1 MKTAQKNRACPETVQ
16 PGSPSVLSSW
26 LAVLSIV
33 IQAISPATA
42 AQTYHVSPSGN
53 DANNGTPAQPFRQ
66 IRKAL
71 TPVQPGDTILVADG
85 SYLGFDAFDKVGAS
99 NAPITIH
106 APGTNAVVTKTTDR
120 NDNRDT
126 IHIEDCVY
134 LVVDGLRSFGGNRA
148 SLRIQGGHHITIRNC
163 VFGNNTTWGL
173 FTGFSDDLLIENNE
187 CFGSTNEHGI
197 YVSNSGDRPTLR
209 GNRCYSNRGGGIQLN
224 ADVNIQPGDGIITG
238 ALLENNV
245 IYDNG
250 RGGGG
255 AFNLDGVQDSILRNN
270 LLFSNHASGIIFFQ
284 IDGAEGP
291 RGNQVYH
298 NTVDMAADG
307 RWALNFL
314 QTTGTN
320 VVRNNILVTRHSFRG
335 GLRFGDATDV
345 ANTDSDYNIVTRI
358 TPDDNAVLTL
368 AEWQAQG
375 HEPHSISATHA
386 AVFAD
391 DLAANYFLR
400 TNSPALNAAQSIAG
414 LLNDLEG
421 GVRPFGPASD
431 IGCYE
436 QSPLRLALLT
446 PGNGQRV
453 LRLTGGNGR
462 TLSLEASGALTNW
475 SAGASFV
482 RSNRPIEYID
492 ASPATN
498 HRFFRAS
505 VSP

>member
-1 MKTAQKNRACPETVQ
+1 MAIQ
-16 PGSPSVLSSW
+16 
-26 LAVLSIV
+26 V
-33 IQAISPATA
+33 IPAAA
-42 AQTYHVSPSGN
+42 AQTYYVSPSGN
-53 DANNGTPAQPFRQ
+53 DANNGAQAQPFRQ

-71 TPVQPGDTILVADG
+71 TLVQPGDTILVSDG
-85 SYLGFDAFDKVGAS
+85 TYLGFDAFDKAGTS
-99 NAPITIH
+99 IAPIAIR
-106 APGTNAVVTKTTDR
+106 ALGTNATVTKTTDR
-120 NDNRDT
+120 TDNRDT
-126 IHIEDCVY
+126 IHIEDCTY
-134 LVVDGLRSFGGNRA
+134 LVVDGFRSFGGNRA
-148 SLRIQGGHHITIRNC
+148 SMRVQGGHHITIRNC
-163 VFGNNTTWGL
+163 TFGNNTTWGL

-224 ADVNIQPGDGIITG
+224 ADVNIQPGDGLITG

-255 AFNLDGVQDSILRNN
+255 AFNLDGVQDSIIRNN
-270 LLFSNHASGIIFFQ
+270 LLFNNHASGIIFFQ

-291 RGNQVYH
+291 RGNRVYH
-298 NTVDMAADG
+298 NTIDMAADG

-320 VVRNNILVTRHSFRG
+320 IARNNILLTRHSFRG

-375 HEPHSISATHA
+375 HELHSISATHA

-400 TNSPALNAAQSIAG
+400 TNSPALNAALSIAG
-414 LLNDLEG
+414 LLNDMEG
-421 GVRPFGPASD
+421 GVRPFGPTSD

-436 QSPLRLALLT
+436 QSLLRLALLT
-446 PGNGQRV
+446 DGNGQRI
-453 LRLTGGNGR
+453 LRLSGGTGRILNIETSR
-462 TLSLEASGALTNW
+462 ILTNW
-475 SAGASFV
+475 AAAASFA
-482 RSNRPIEYID
+482 RSNRPVEYID
-492 ASPATN
+492 ASPAADR
-498 HRFFRAS
+498 RFFRAS
-505 VSP
+505 VLP

>member
-1 MKTAQKNRACPETVQ
+1 MKTAQNTSQCPENVRRRRSDGGWQ
-16 PGSPSVLSSW
+16 
-26 LAVLSIV
+26 LALLLVTTLFAS
-33 IQAISPATA
+33 ANA
-42 AQTYHVSPSGN
+42 AQIYHVGPSGN
-53 DANNGTPAQPFRQ
+53 DNNAGSLAQPFRQ

-71 TPVQPGDTILVADG
+71 TLVAPGVTVLVADG
-85 SYLGFDAFDKVGAS
+85 SYLGFDAFDKVGTS
-99 NAPITIH
+99 SAPITIR
-106 APGTNAVVTKTTDR
+106 ALGTNAVVTKTTDR
-120 NDNRDT
+120 SDNRDT
-126 IHIEDCVY
+126 IHIEDCAY

-238 ALLENNV
+238 ALLANNV

-255 AFNLDGVQDSILRNN
+255 AFNLDGVQDSIIRNN
-270 LLFSNHASGIIFFQ
+270 LLFNNHASGIIFFQ

-298 NTVDMAADG
+298 NTIDMAADG

-314 QTTGTN
+314 QTAGTN
-320 VVRNNILVTRHSFRG
+320 VARNNILLTRHSFRG
-335 GLRFGDATDV
+335 GLRFGNATDV
-345 ANTDSDYNIVTRI
+345 ANTDSDYNVLTGI
-358 TPDDNAVLTL
+358 TPDDSAVLTL
-368 AEWQAQG
+368 AEWKAQG
-375 HEPHSISATHA
+375 HELHSVTGTLAN
-386 AVFAD
+386 VFVDAD
-391 DLAANYFLR
+391 AGNYFLSF
-400 TNSPALNAAQSIAG
+400 NSPALNAAQSVAG

-421 GVRPFGPASD
+421 GVRPFGIAPD
-431 IGCYE
+431 IGSYE

-446 PGNGQRV
+446 PSNGQRV
-453 LRLTGGNGR
+453 LRLTGGTGR
-462 TLSLEASGALTNW
+462 TLNLETSATLTNW
-475 SAGASFV
+475 SAAASFV
-482 RSNRPIEYID
+482 RSNRPVEYID
-492 ASPATN
+492 ALPTADR
-498 HRFFRAS
+498 RFFRAF

>member
-1 MKTAQKNRACPETVQ
+1 MKTAQHSSQCLENVRRIRA
-16 PGSPSVLSSW
+16 PGVW
-26 LAVLSIV
+26 LLTLLLTPFAS
-33 IQAISPATA
+33 ATA
-42 AQTYHVSPSGN
+42 AQIFYVAPSGN
-53 DANNGTPAQPFRQ
+53 DNDAGSLAQPFRQ

-71 TPVQPGDTILVADG
+71 TLVAPGDTILVADG
-85 SYLGFDAFDKVGAS
+85 SYLGFDAFDKVGES
-99 NAPITIH
+99 NAPITLR
-106 APGTNAVVTKTTDR
+106 APGTNAVVTRTTDR
-120 NDNRDT
+120 SDNRDT
-126 IHIEDCVY
+126 IHIEDCAY
-134 LVVDGLRSFGGNRA
+134 LVVNGLRSFGGNRA

-255 AFNLDGVQDSILRNN
+255 AFNLDGVQESIIRNN
-270 LLFSNHASGIIFFQ
+270 LLFNNHASGIIFFQ

-298 NTVDMAADG
+298 NTIDMAADG

-314 QTTGTN
+314 QTAGTN
-320 VVRNNILVTRHSFRG
+320 VVRNNILLTRHSFRG
-335 GLRFGDATDV
+335 GLRFGDATDM
-345 ANTDSDYNIVTRI
+345 ANTDSDYNIVARI
-358 TPDDNAVLTL
+358 TPDDDAVLTL

-375 HEPHSISATHA
+375 HEAHSVTGTLAGS
-386 AVFAD
+386 FAD
-391 DLAANYFLR
+391 ADTGNYFLSKS
-400 TNSPALNAAQSIAG
+400 SPAVNAAQSAVG

-421 GVRPFGPASD
+421 GLRPFSIAPD

-436 QSPLRLALLT
+436 QSPLTLVLL
-446 PGNGQRV
+446 PPRNGQRV
-453 LRLTGGNGR
+453 LRLSGGVGR
-462 TLSLEASGALTNW
+462 TLNLEASETLTNW
-475 SAGASFV
+475 SGAALFV
-482 RSNRPIEYID
+482 RSNRSVEYID
-492 ASPATN
+492 ASPIVDR
-498 HRFFRAS
+498 RFFRGS
-505 VSP
+505 DLP

>member
-1 MKTAQKNRACPETVQ
+1 MLPLHVAL
-16 PGSPSVLSSW
+16 SVM
-26 LAVLSIV
+26 IQV
-33 IQAISPATA
+33 ISAAA
-42 AQTYHVSPSGN
+42 AQTYHVSPSGD
-53 DANNGTPAQPFRQ
+53 DANNGAQAQPFRQ

-71 TPVQPGDTILVADG
+71 ALVQPGDTILVADG
-85 SYLGFDAFDKVGAS
+85 SFLGFDAFDKTGAS
-99 NAPITIH
+99 NAPITIR

-120 NDNRDT
+120 SDNRDT
-126 IHIEDCVY
+126 IHIEDCAY
-134 LVVDGLRSFGGNRA
+134 LVVDGLRSFGANRA
-148 SLRIQGGHHITIRNC
+148 SLRIQGGHHITVRNC

-255 AFNLDGVQDSILRNN
+255 AFNLDGVQDSVIRNN
-270 LLFSNHASGIIFFQ
+270 LLFNNHASGIIFFQ

-298 NTVDMAADG
+298 NTIDMAADG

-320 VVRNNILVTRHSFRG
+320 IIRNNILFTRHSFRG

-375 HEPHSISATHA
+375 HELHSINATHG

-421 GVRPFGPASD
+421 AVRPFGAAPD

-436 QSPLRLALLT
+436 QSPLRLVLLT

-453 LRLTGGNGR
+453 LRLTGGSGR
-462 TLSLEASGALTNW
+462 TLSLEASGTLTNW
-475 SAGASFV
+475 SAAASFV
-482 RSNRPIEYID
+482 RSNRPVEYID
-492 ASPATN
+492 ASPAADR
-498 HRFFRAS
+498 RFFRAS
-505 VSP
+505 VLP